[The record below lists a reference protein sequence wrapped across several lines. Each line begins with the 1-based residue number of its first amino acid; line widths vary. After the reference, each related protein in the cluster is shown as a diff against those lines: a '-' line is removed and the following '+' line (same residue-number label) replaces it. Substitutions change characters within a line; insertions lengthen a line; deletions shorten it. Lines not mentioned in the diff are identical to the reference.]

1 MKTINSTTINKNS
14 QTAKI
19 SNPKPSKELC
29 EALQEGEDILN
40 GKIQSKKY
48 HSVKELIEA
57 LEESEQIIKDLKSG
71 KRKGYRNMDDLIKSL
86 DED

>member
-1 MKTINSTTINKNS
+1 MKTINSTTINKNG

-19 SNPKPSKELC
+19 SNPKPSKELS
-29 EALQEGEDILN
+29 EALQEGE
-40 GKIQSKKY
+40 
-48 HSVKELIEA
+48 
-57 LEESEQIIKDLKSG
+57 QIIKNLKSG